1 MHSYLIFPPLAK
13 PSHRKPHA
21 GNGHHTDTQVA
32 QTDLTAVLQSIN
44 QAGCGG
50 SRISPSVSYIVGGS
64 EARANSWPW
73 MVCLKST
80 KNFITR
86 TKKYIYLLKKTKL
99 ECKLLL
105 LIRPLWSIMVCTSV
119 AEV

>member
-64 EARANSWPW
+64 IRGSGKQLAVDGMSEIDKEFYNAN
-73 MVCLKST
+73 
-80 KNFITR
+80 KNLALFL
-86 TKKYIYLLKKTKL
+86 YN
-99 ECKLLL
+99 
-105 LIRPLWSIMVCTSV
+105 
-119 AEV
+119 